1 MIPGLSQQEVE
12 RRRKN
17 GQGNVSASLSSR
29 SYLHIVRKN
38 VFTFVNMVLL
48 TIGVLLV
55 LLGSPSDATTTAG
68 LVVMNVLVG
77 LVQEVRAKR
86 KLDHITLLTRPRV
99 TVIREGQDHAVDASE
114 LVLGDVVSVTPGDQ
128 IVCDGRI
135 LSESHVEVD
144 ESLLTGES
152 DYIPK
157 QNGDTVYSGSFCVS
171 GSALYEATLVGTNS
185 LANVLTAKA
194 RRFKVSVTP
203 LQRDVNTIV
212 RSVSMA
218 CVVLGVLLF
227 ARAVQA
233 DMPVIERVQIAAVV
247 MGAIPQGLIF
257 LVTLTYALGAVR
269 LAGQGVLIQQNN
281 AVESLSNI
289 TVLCMDKTGTL
300 TTNRLRYADV
310 APHGLN
316 RDELTRLLGDFV
328 ANSTNHNR
336 TSDALRAA
344 LPGQTRLVG
353 EEVPFAS
360 AHKWSGLILTE
371 GDQRSAYILGAQEIV
386 LPDLAS
392 HAPDLAR
399 QLSQWSEQGL
409 RVLLFAYTPQAE
421 SLRDASGQPC
431 LPGGIT
437 PLGLVALTDELR
449 PEARATL
456 EGFARAGIELK
467 IISGDNARTV
477 AALGAQVGFEAGDR
491 LITGSELEAL
501 DQPNFVRA
509 AVENAI
515 FGRIKPDQKERLI
528 DALRERGAY
537 VAMIGDG
544 VNDVPALKQ
553 AHIGIAMHSGSAA
566 ARNVADMVLLND
578 SFAALPAV
586 FQEGQRIVNGLLDTM
601 RLLLSRTVYVLLIIA
616 LTLLVDVP
624 FPFLPTQDA
633 LNSFLTAGLPP
644 LLLTLWAV
652 SGRPPRKLLDAVGSF
667 VFPAAATIALAGT
680 GVYLYALHATGSDLE
695 TSRAALVTTVVAC
708 GAVLILFA
716 MPPLNFW
723 ATVVPPR
730 RDRRAAELAAG
741 VVILL
746 ALVVLIPPL
755 RRFFDLTLLAA
766 PDYVLIAFV
775 VCAWALV
782 LRWVGAYAEGSKP
795 SHGETDPD
803 KGT

>member
-1 MIPGLSQQEVE
+1 MIPGLSQQDVE
-12 RRRKN
+12 QRRKN
-17 GQGNVSASLSSR
+17 GQGNTSASVSSR

-38 VFTFVNMVLL
+38 VLTFVNMVLL

-77 LVQEVRAKR
+77 VVQEVRAKR

-99 TVIREGQDHAVDASE
+99 TVIRESQEHAVDASE
-114 LVLGDVVSVTPGDQ
+114 LVLGDVISIVPGDQ
-128 IVCDGRI
+128 IVCDGRV
-135 LSESHVEVD
+135 LSENHLEVD

-171 GSALYEATLVGTNS
+171 GSALYEATQVGKNS
-185 LANVLTAKA
+185 LANTLTAKA

-203 LQRDVNTIV
+203 LQRDVNIIV
-212 RSVSMA
+212 RSVAVA
-218 CVVLGVLLF
+218 CAVLGALLF
-227 ARAVQA
+227 VRAVQS
-233 DMPVIERVQIAAVV
+233 DLPVIERVQIAAVI

-269 LAGQGVLIQQNN
+269 LAGQGVLVQQNN
-281 AVESLSNI
+281 AIESLSNV

-300 TTNRLRYADV
+300 TTNRICYADV
-310 APHGLN
+310 APHGLS

-328 ANSTNHNR
+328 ASSTNHNR
-336 TSDALRAA
+336 TSDALQAA
-344 LPGQTRLVG
+344 LAGQPRAVA

-371 GDQRSAYILGAQEIV
+371 NNQRNAYILGAQEIV
-386 LPDLAS
+386 LPDLAAP
-392 HAPDLAR
+392 APDLAR
-399 QLSQWSEQGL
+399 QVSQWSDQGL
-409 RVLLFAYTPQAE
+409 RVLLFARAPQAE
-421 SLRDASGQPC
+421 SLRDASDQPR
-431 LPGGIT
+431 LPDSLT

-456 EGFARAGIELK
+456 DGFTQAGIELK
-467 IISGDNARTV
+467 IISGDNPRTV
-477 AALGAQVGFEAGDR
+477 AALAAQAGFEVGTR

-501 DQPNFVRA
+501 DQPGFVQA

-515 FGRIKPDQKERLI
+515 FGRIKPDQKERLMT
-528 DALRERGAY
+528 ALRERGAY

-544 VNDVPALKQ
+544 VNDVLALKQ
-553 AHIGIAMHSGSAA
+553 AHIGIAMHSGNAA
-566 ARNVADMVLLND
+566 ARNVADIVLLND

-586 FQEGQRIVNGLLDTM
+586 FQEGQRIVNGILDTM
-601 RLLLSRTVYVLLIIA
+601 RLLLSRTVYTLLIVA
-616 LTLLVDVP
+616 LTGLAGVS

-644 LLLTLWAV
+644 LLLALWAV
-652 SGRPPRKLLDAVGSF
+652 SGRPPRHLFKAVGSF
-667 VFPAAATIALAGT
+667 VIPAAATIALVGT
-680 GVYLYALHATGSDLE
+680 GVYLYALHATGSDLA
-695 TSRAALVTTVVAC
+695 TSRSALVTTVVAC

-723 ATVVPPR
+723 AAIVPLR
-730 RDRRAAELAAG
+730 RDRRAAGLAVG

-746 ALVVLIPPL
+746 ALVALIPPL
-755 RRFFDLTLLAA
+755 RSFFDLTLLAA
-766 PDYVLIAFV
+766 PDYAAIALV
-775 VCAWALV
+775 VGAWTLV
-782 LRWVGAYAEGSKP
+782 LRQVGAYAEGAKQRQ
-795 SHGETDPD
+795 GKTMPD
-803 KGT
+803 KRA